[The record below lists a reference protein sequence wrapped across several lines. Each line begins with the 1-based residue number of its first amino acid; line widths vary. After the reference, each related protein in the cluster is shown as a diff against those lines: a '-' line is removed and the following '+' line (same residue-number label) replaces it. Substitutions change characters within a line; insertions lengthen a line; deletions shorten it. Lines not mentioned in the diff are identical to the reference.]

1 MVGGRLTTC
10 PTACC
15 CCNPIAPCTATVGL
29 GPVSITATP
38 PGGFYTES
46 APAIA
51 GFRYCQ
57 SLSYFLMGG
66 LEAWQSSAF
75 IEKYDLSETQ
85 TTTYFLV
92 VNGKTYVQTLQF
104 SWEFCRRATLRFQ
117 DLRFRIYRSLTTNA
131 LKIVAFFETLD
142 YRINTNA
149 QWRRYDQTN
158 AGPDGSCVFQP
169 QIYSGNFPES
179 CVFNG
184 RPSFGYV
191 ENPITNRTNITIEAN
206 ENDRFNC
213 VDLWQ
218 PWTFN
223 VNVQKSSIHP
233 IYSIPN
239 YNRNVTLGPGNLFRF
254 AGSVNCLGPGN
265 VIIGN
270 YGWPVASTGT
280 PVLSVTGL
288 NVLTGAAAADPGTPE
303 NRTLTIQLNPC

>member
-85 TTTYFLV
+85 TTNFFLSTDG
-92 VNGKTYVQTLQF
+92 NTYVRTLQF

-131 LKIVAFFETLD
+131 LKIVAFFETLE
-142 YRINTNA
+142 YRRNTFGR
-149 QWRRYDQTN
+149 WRQYDQTN
-158 AGPDGSCVFQP
+158 AGPGGSCVFQP
-169 QIYSGNFPES
+169 QIYAGNYPES
-179 CVFNG
+179 CILSGPGSNF
-184 RPSFGYV
+184 V
-191 ENPITNRTNITIEAN
+191 ENPITFYNNTTIEAN
-206 ENDRFNC
+206 ENDRLNC

-218 PWTFN
+218 PWTFTI
-223 VNVQKSSIHP
+223 NVQKSNIHP

-239 YNRNVTLGPGNLFRF
+239 YNSNVAIGPTNTFRF
-254 AGSVNCLGPGN
+254 PRSQNCLGPGN
-265 VIIGN
+265 VIIGT
-270 YGWPVASTGT
+270 YVWPSTSFGV
-280 PVLSVTGL
+280 PISSVSGL
-288 NVLTGAAAADPGTPE
+288 NVLLSAAAADPGTPE
-303 NRTLTIQLNPC
+303 NQTLTIQLNPC